1 MRRETLF
8 RISQLAVTLALLAA
22 CGGPQYPNCNND
34 SNCHAGEFCVNGR
47 CQQCRPGG
55 NDCPPGQ
62 QCSDGACEPIEGWCN
77 SASDCPQGQE
87 CQGNRCITPMTSNG
101 TDNNPGQCSL
111 SAAYFEYDSS
121 DLAGSTRT
129 TLQSNAQCIQSR
141 DIAHVRLVGHCDP
154 RGTEEYNL
162 ALGDRRARA
171 AQQFLHNLGI
181 DNSRM
186 QTQSM
191 GEEMA
196 RGTDDSS
203 WVQDRRVDFE
213 ER

>member
-1 MRRETLF
+1 MRRETLIRF
-8 RISQLAVTLALLAA
+8 SQLIVAVAFLGA

-62 QCSDGACEPIEGWCN
+62 QCSDGRCEAIEGWCN
-77 SASDCPQGQE
+77 STADCPQGQE
-87 CQGNRCITPMTSNG
+87 CQGNRCVAPISEGGGDTTP
-101 TDNNPGQCSL
+101 PRCSL
-111 SAAYFEYDSS
+111 SAAYFDYDSS
-121 DLAGSTRT
+121 ELEGSART
-129 TLQSNAQCIQSR
+129 TLESNAQCIQSR
-141 DIAHVRLVGHCDP
+141 DIPHVRVVGHCDP

-162 ALGDRRARA
+162 ALGDRRARTV
-171 AQQFLHNLGI
+171 QTFMGRLGV

-186 QTQSM
+186 TTQSM

-203 WVQDRRVDFE
+203 WVQDRRVEFE